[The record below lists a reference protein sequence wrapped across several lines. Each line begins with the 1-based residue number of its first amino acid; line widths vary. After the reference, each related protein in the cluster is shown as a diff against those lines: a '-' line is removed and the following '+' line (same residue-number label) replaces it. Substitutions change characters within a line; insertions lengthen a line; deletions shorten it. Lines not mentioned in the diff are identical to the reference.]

1 MSISPLSRLLNLVR
15 GRWLA
20 WVCGPPHHTGSGSNK
35 RLGGWRA
42 GACAG
47 GPLPPAGVLAPVRH
61 GRGGASSAFPPC
73 SLPPPSP
80 RNSANSLQCKL
91 TDPQFLIFQ
100 TNPERCQKV
109 LLASLT
115 PGRVSA
121 QGSPAPAPSRIS
133 KCPGVGGSGGQLWPA
148 WERLFPLP
156 FEVLALDWQVP
167 HLYNL

>member
-1 MSISPLSRLLNLVR
+1 MLGSVAPRATRVR
-15 GRWLA
+15 GLTNA
-20 WVCGPPHHTGSGSNK
+20 SG
-35 RLGGWRA
+35 G
-42 GACAG
+42 
-47 GPLPPAGVLAPVRH
+47 GVLARVLQDPSLRRAFSPQYGLAV
-61 GRGGASSAFPPC
+61 GGASSAFPPC

-91 TDPQFLIFQ
+91 TDPQFPIFQ

-156 FEVLALDWQVP
+156 FEVLAPDWQVP